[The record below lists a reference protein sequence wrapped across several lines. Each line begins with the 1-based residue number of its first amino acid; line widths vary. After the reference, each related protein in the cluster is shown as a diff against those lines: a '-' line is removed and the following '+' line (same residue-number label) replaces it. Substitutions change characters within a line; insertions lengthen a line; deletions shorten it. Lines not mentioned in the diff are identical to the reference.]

1 VHEKL
6 DLHHPTGSAKY
17 LENPTKSS
25 ARKVGSIIAASIR
38 RRLRYET
45 PPMADINVLNINDVA
60 GTAIP
65 FVAATITAGDKAIL
79 SDDRSILLVNNGS
92 GSSVNL
98 TLDSFK
104 TVQGL
109 TVPARVVAC
118 PATTIKAIPL
128 YRDLNANPAD
138 SNKAHFVCSA
148 VTSVTLAVI
157 ND

>member
-1 VHEKL
+1 
-6 DLHHPTGSAKY
+6 
-17 LENPTKSS
+17 
-25 ARKVGSIIAASIR
+25 
-38 RRLRYET
+38 
-45 PPMADINVLNINDVA
+45 MADLTVQNINDAA
-60 GTAIP
+60 GTAIT
-65 FVAATITAGDKAIL
+65 FSAATVTAGDKAIL

-92 GSSVNL
+92 GGSINV

-128 YRDLNANPAD
+128 YKELNGNPAD

-148 VTSVTLAVI
+148 VTTVTLAVI